1 MATFAGARKARCD
14 SWMRPTRSCAMRPL
28 APHAPTAIAETV
40 EHLDLGTVVKVSEAV
55 SGEIVLEKLIDTLMR
70 TAIEH
75 AGAERGLLILPRG
88 DEHRIEAEVT
98 THGNKVTVDLR
109 QASVTA
115 ADLPESL
122 FRYVLRT
129 HESVLLHDAS
139 GQGPFSGDDYIREHH
154 ARSVLCLPLLK
165 QTRLVGVLYLE
176 NNLTPHVFT
185 PARMAILKLLASEAA
200 TSLENT
206 RLYGDLQEREARVRR
221 LVDSNIVGVLI
232 WDLDGQIREAN
243 DAFLNMLQYGRE
255 DLVSGGVRWTDL
267 TPAEWRE
274 RDERATADLK
284 ATGTVQPY
292 EKEFFRKDG
301 SRVPVLIGGALFDA
315 RGNDGVAFA
324 LDLSERKRDE
334 AEIRALK
341 DQLYRENLAL
351 RDEVD
356 RAFMFEEIVGS
367 SKTLKT
373 ALSRIAS
380 VAPTDSTVFISGETG
395 TGKELIARAVHKR
408 SRRSARAFVSVNC
421 AALAPTLISSELFGH
436 ERGAFTGA
444 TQRRLGRFE
453 LADGGTIFLD
463 EVGELLPETQVALL
477 RVLQEREF
485 ERVGGTQPIRID
497 VRVIAA
503 TNRDLGAAVANGSF
517 RQDLFYRL
525 NVFPIEVPPLR
536 ERQDD
541 ILMLVEYFVHRYAT
555 RAGKTI
561 RSIDK
566 KTLDLLQ
573 AYDWPGNIRE
583 LQNVIERSVILSAS
597 EVFAVDESWL
607 PKQSVRPRPRVA
619 ALAPSQG
626 APRSER
632 ETIEAALAACRGRVG
647 GSSGAA
653 AKLGVPPST
662 LDHRIK
668 ALKINKAQFKFR

>member
-1 MATFAGARKARCD
+1 MMPPARAHF
-14 SWMRPTRSCAMRPL
+14 PAM
-28 APHAPTAIAETV
+28 H
-40 EHLDLGTVVKVSEAV
+40 
-55 SGEIVLEKLIDTLMR
+55 
-70 TAIEH
+70 
-75 AGAERGLLILPRG
+75 
-88 DEHRIEAEVT
+88 
-98 THGNKVTVDLR
+98 
-109 QASVTA
+109 
-115 ADLPESL
+115 
-122 FRYVLRT
+122 
-129 HESVLLHDAS
+129 
-139 GQGPFSGDDYIREHH
+139 YIREHH

-206 RLYGDLQEREARVRR
+206 RLYE
-221 LVDSNIVGVLI
+221 
-232 WDLDGQIREAN
+232 
-243 DAFLNMLQYGRE
+243 
-255 DLVSGGVRWTDL
+255 
-267 TPAEWRE
+267 
-274 RDERATADLK
+274 
-284 ATGTVQPY
+284 
-292 EKEFFRKDG
+292 
-301 SRVPVLIGGALFDA
+301 
-315 RGNDGVAFA
+315 
-324 LDLSERKRDE
+324 
-334 AEIRALK
+334 EIRALK

-367 SKTLKT
+367 SETLKT
-373 ALSRIAS
+373 TLSRIAR
-380 VAPTDSTVFISGETG
+380 VAPTDSTVLISGETG

-408 SRRSARAFVSVNC
+408 SQRAGRAFVSVNC

-503 TNRDLGAAVANGSF
+503 TNRDLGAAAANGSF

-555 RAGKTI
+555 RAGKNI

-583 LQNVIERSVILSAS
+583 LQNVIERSVILSSS

-607 PKQSVRPRPRVA
+607 PKQSLRARPLPT
-619 ALAPSQG
+619 LAPAQG
-626 APRSER
+626 ALGSER
-632 ETIEAALAACRGRVG
+632 ETIEAALADCRGRVG

-653 AKLGVPPST
+653 AKLRVPPST

>member
-1 MATFAGARKARCD
+1 VNARWEDD
-14 SWMRPTRSCAMRPL
+14 S
-28 APHAPTAIAETV
+28 
-40 EHLDLGTVVKVSEAV
+40 HLDLATVIKVSEAV
-55 SGEIVLEKLIDTLMR
+55 SGEIVLENLIDTLMR
-70 TAIEH
+70 AAIEH

-88 DEHRIEAEVT
+88 EDYRIEAEAT
-98 THGNKVTVDLR
+98 TSRDTVNVVLR
-109 QASVTA
+109 KAGVTA
-115 ADLPESL
+115 ADLPSSV
-122 FRYVLRT
+122 FQYVLRT
-129 HESVLLHDAS
+129 KESVLLHDAS
-139 GQGPFSGDDYIREHH
+139 GQNPFAADEYIRGHH
-154 ARSVLCLPLLK
+154 ARSVLCLPLTK
-165 QTRLVGVLYLE
+165 QTRMVGMLYLE
-176 NNLTPHVFT
+176 NLTPHVFT
-185 PARMAILKLLASEAA
+185 SARMAILTLLASQAA
-200 TSLENT
+200 TSLENA

-232 WDLDGQIREAN
+232 FDLDGRILEVN
-243 DAFLNMLQYGRE
+243 DSFLDLLQYGRE

-284 ATGTVQPY
+284 STGTVQPY
-292 EKEFFRKDG
+292 EKEFLRKDG
-301 SRVPVLIGGALFDA
+301 SRVPVLIGAALFDA

-324 LDLSERKRDE
+324 LDLSQQKHAD
-334 AEIRALK
+334 AEIRTLK
-341 DQLYRENLAL
+341 DQLYRENLVL
-351 RDEVD
+351 REEVN
-356 RAFMFEEIVGS
+356 RCFMFEEIVGS
-367 SKTLKT
+367 SIPLKT
-373 ALSRIAS
+373 ACSRIRR

-408 SRRSARAFVSVNC
+408 SQRAERAFVSVNC
-421 AALAPTLISSELFGH
+421 AALAPTLIASELFGH

-485 ERVGGTQPIRID
+485 ERVGGAQTIRVD
-497 VRVIAA
+497 VRVITA
-503 TNRDLGAAVANGSF
+503 TNRDLGPAAANGSF

-536 ERQDD
+536 ERQED
-541 ILMLVEYFVHRYAT
+541 ILTLVEYFVHRYAT

-573 AYDWPGNIRE
+573 AYDWPGNVRE
-583 LQNVIERSVILSAS
+583 LQNVIERSVILSSS

-607 PKQSVRPRPRVA
+607 PKQSVQLRPGVA
-619 ALAPSQG
+619 ALTAAQG

-632 ETIEAALAACRGRVG
+632 ETIEAVLAECRGRVG

-653 AKLGVPPST
+653 SKLGIPPST

-668 ALKINKAQFKFR
+668 ALNINKAQFKFR